1 MVDRDDDDDD
11 ESCADLDDRCDRLR
25 LTAALP
31 ALPIFPLSGTVFFPH
46 TLLPL
51 HIFEPR
57 YRQMTEQVL
66 ATHQHMAIVCVDPA
80 QQQAP
85 KNCARVAGL
94 GRLVHHERLPDGRF
108 HILLQGIGRVALD
121 DELPMDGLLYRR
133 ARASLIDDIVVDSEQ
148 AAINEELSTLRGCY
162 ARLSDSNQECKDT
175 LGDLPLRLAEPHV
188 LADLVAAALLE
199 DVAARQRALEE
210 KRLLR
215 RLQIANDAL
224 ATLLLR
230 TLPAEAGLLH

>member
-1 MVDRDDDDDD
+1 M
-11 ESCADLDDRCDRLR
+11 
-25 LTAALP
+25 
-31 ALPIFPLSGTVFFPH
+31 FFPH

-57 YRQMTEQVL
+57 YRQLTEQVL
-66 ATHQHMAIVCVDPA
+66 ATHQFVAIVCVDA
-80 QQQAP
+80 TQQQPP
-85 KNCARVAGL
+85 KSCARVAGL

-108 HILLQGIGRVALD
+108 HILLQGMGRVLLE
-121 DELPMDGLLYRR
+121 DELPLDGLLYRR
-133 ARASLIDDIVVDSEQ
+133 CRASVINDVIADNEQ
-148 AAINEELSTLRGCY
+148 AAINDELATLRGCY
-162 ARLSDSNQECKDT
+162 ARLSDASPECKDT

-199 DVAARQRALEE
+199 DVSSRQRALEE
-210 KRLLR
+210 RRLLR

-230 TLPAEAGLLH
+230 SLPAEAGVMN